1 MDEKPTIQTAGKI
14 TSLNDK
20 ADDEDAI
27 QHLESQFSKKA
38 EISKKAKNNK
48 KKKDRR
54 KGAGSSYLMNL
65 NLLWDDDH
73 DHKINAICG
82 FRTTS
87 DEEQSHK
94 LFVGDVSSD
103 MTIYSL
109 L

>member
-1 MDEKPTIQTAGKI
+1 MDEKPVVQTAGKT
-14 TSLNDK
+14 TSLNDEV
-20 ADDEDAI
+20 DDEETM
-27 QHLESQFSKKA
+27 QNLESEFSKKA

-87 DEEQSHK
+87 DDEQSHK